1 VRASLPG
8 ARGGRGGSYDLDVDI
23 LDVISLSGRL
33 LQRLTRLVV
42 TATILLF
49 PTVATGIVLQARREE
64 GARLSAT
71 IHQLLQHDLTWASGQ
86 RAGHGT
92 SKRQPVGNIKR

>member
-1 VRASLPG
+1 
-8 ARGGRGGSYDLDVDI
+8 VDI
-23 LDVISLSGRL
+23 LDGLSLSGRL
-33 LQRLTRLVV
+33 LPRLTRLVV
-42 TATILLF
+42 IATILFF
-49 PTVATGIVLQARREE
+49 PTVAAGIVLQAGREE

-92 SKRQPVGNIKR
+92 SKRQPIGNIKR